1 MITAARNSRVGTPLD
16 RRSLDRAIAIGLAA
30 TIPENKLPPPPVD
43 EVRELLLA
51 HLDDHYRFYG
61 TAAGVRTA
69 RKHII
74 WYTRDLVGGRAF
86 CDEMNRLDDCE
97 AQLQA
102 VGHWFDE
109 LGEQHERLPAMAGG

>member
-1 MITAARNSRVGTPLD
+1 
-16 RRSLDRAIAIGLAA
+16 
-30 TIPENKLPPPPVD
+30 LPPPETN

-74 WYTRDLVGGRAF
+74 WYTRGLVGGRDF
-86 CDEMNRLDDCE
+86 CYEMNRLDDCE
-97 AQLQA
+97 AQAQA
-102 VGHWFDE
+102 VDRFLLGH
-109 LGEQHERLPAMAGG
+109 GEQHDRLAYAPVLH